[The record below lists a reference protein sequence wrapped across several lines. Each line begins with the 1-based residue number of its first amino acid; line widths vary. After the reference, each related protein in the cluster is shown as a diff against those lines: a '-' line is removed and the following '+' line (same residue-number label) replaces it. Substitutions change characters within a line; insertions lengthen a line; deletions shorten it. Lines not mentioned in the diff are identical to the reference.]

1 MSIKDGVLR
10 EQLCQVGKLLYDK
23 GLVVGTQGNF
33 SCRNTDGQILISP
46 AGKCKGMLQ
55 PEDIVLIE
63 PSGTPVDSRQRPST
77 EYLLHLQGYKHR
89 SDFQAVVHA
98 HPPYATSFALARI
111 VLDAFELPEGRATF
125 GEIPL
130 VRYAEPG
137 TQALADRLSGLIH
150 DYHTFLLE
158 GHGIIAFGS
167 NLMEAFFR
175 IEMAEHLARTIYLSR
190 QLTGIALM
198 SEDGAF
204 TYDDEGLD
212 EDEDETD
219 IPPTRGRG

>member
-63 PSGTPVDSRQRPST
+63 PSGTPVDSRQTPSS
-77 EYLLHLQGYKHR
+77 EYLLHLHGYRHR

-98 HPPYATSFALARI
+98 HPPYATAFAVAGI
-111 VLDAFELPEGRATF
+111 VLDTFELPEGLATL

-130 VRYAEPG
+130 VSYAEPG
-137 TQALADRLSGLIH
+137 TQALADELGESDSRASHVSARRSRHYRL
-150 DYHTFLLE
+150 
-158 GHGIIAFGS
+158 
-167 NLMEAFFR
+167 R
-175 IEMAEHLARTIYLSR
+175 IES
-190 QLTGIALM
+190 
-198 SEDGAF
+198 DGSVF
-204 TYDDEGLD
+204 PRRNG
-212 EDEDETD
+212 
-219 IPPTRGRG
+219 